1 MPHRETDVSE
11 RLDNLESSAYDRRY
25 IDADGVALSDI
36 LPTDLELE
44 SVTAGAGGAFV
55 ILSWMGWQPE
65 VETYEIWL
73 ESPDQPA
80 EKIGEFATSPA
91 TLTINVKVDTPVV
104 LTVRARAGERTVGFA
119 QSPSVAALIPAPIS
133 GALTPNSVGDSHL
146 IHMGT
151 DRIVIKNADILTLT
165 ANKLTAGTI
174 DAGVIDVI
182 NLNADNINAGS
193 LSADRI
199 TTGSLD
205 ASIVN
210 IINFDV
216 PKILTGMGAP
226 DDANGN
232 NNDTYIQ
239 ANGAVWRKVAGAWS
253 DTGVNLTGTATDGDD
268 GDDGEDGATVLSGDV
283 AAGATPAG
291 SGTTIGDIFFATD
304 GRWWRWDGTA
314 WIFRGDLTGR
324 DGPGSE
330 WVFRVTLTNVA
341 PALVQLTAAQ
351 RKLDDQFP
359 ADWLDDPQGV
369 DETNQ
374 FEWVAHRA
382 RNSAGSWSEFSDP
395 GLWAV
400 YRKDGTDASNINRG
414 TLNAAIVNVTNI
426 KAGNIKTGTLD
437 ASVINVIKLNAS
449 NIKVGT
455 LTGISIVGATIT
467 GGLIN
472 AELVDITNID
482 ANKVNRG
489 TLNAAVVNVININA
503 GQINAGILNAAIIR
517 VINIDASNI
526 NTGNLNASRI
536 RSGILDASVVS
547 VIKINASRITTGTLS
562 ANRISGGTIDATSIR
577 VIKLD
582 ADNINRGEIDA
593 AVVNV
598 VNLNA
603 DNIVTG
609 TLSADSISAGT
620 LTGSEF
626 SLVSANENMLV
637 TGAAGFKQFSS
648 MNKKYVS
655 IISGRAYFGITVG
668 TEDHDLLKIDANEP
682 IPDYSVN
689 VGSISF
695 FSVSGQPK
703 LHLGGD
709 ANSIGGHIT
718 GHITRNN
725 IHRTTF
731 QLLANG
737 SVLYLGRSNV
747 QAGRL
752 VLYPA
757 GALGTGGGE
766 LLAITGGIQCGFS
779 LLPLNSLQNIG
790 SATKRWGTVYA
801 QSLDVPVAAP
811 DVAGF
816 FSVSPTRITPGE
828 SARLLWTT
836 SHATGGAINQGIGNI
851 NAAFLASGTVTVTP
865 AVDTT
870 YTLTLQGEGGP
881 LVLTTKIVVS
891 SVVLN
896 QPSITSFAAD
906 NSNLTPTQRTTIRW
920 TTTNGVSGRVS
931 GSGLDRALSSTEL
944 NSGTRIGPLTAGTHS
959 FTLVINGE
967 AGTDPA
973 TVTFS
978 VEVTAPVVPVVAIIS
993 FIADPTTLVSGR
1005 RTSLSWRTANATG
1018 VTLDTFTVALNGSE
1032 NRSPTETT
1040 EYVLRATDGTTTIT
1054 ARLTVTVALAVTIDT
1069 LTADDASIASGE
1081 STDIRWTTSNAT
1093 GVTLDGEDVDDD
1105 GSSTISPTKASNT
1118 YTLRATGAGGPISKT
1133 VTVLVSDGT
1142 VVPPPTAPVTIDSF
1156 TADDISIN
1164 VGESVTFNWRTSNAT
1179 GVKFH
1184 GPSQLIGDTVN
1195 GDGRKSLVFRSDGS
1209 FDVSLVATGVGGP
1222 ITKTVTVT
1230 VTVPPV
1236 VVTPLAT
1243 IDSFTASSSRIDEG
1257 DSITLRWRTSNA
1269 DSVTLDGEAVNDDDT
1284 KRVSPTVDT
1293 TYTLRATGPGANPD
1307 PETVTVTVTPARTPP
1322 PVPEVVSFSAS
1333 STRIALGSSVT
1344 LRWSTRNGDVR
1355 DLTSKI
1361 VGNPESSRVT
1371 INGAAAASGSRS
1383 VSPLITTTYTMNTWN
1398 AADPSTA
1405 DKRSVTVT
1413 VIHPRATIDSFS
1425 ATTPNAQGR
1434 FTISWETTGAQYVIL
1449 DSDDNNAIT
1458 TYAPIGGNRS
1468 ADGSYTATELSG
1480 TTIRYR
1486 LRAFNQA
1493 GGVTI
1498 RSGVTV
1504 TVP

>member
-174 DAGVIDVI
+174 DAGVIDVT

-216 PKILTGMGAP
+216 PKILTGVGAP

-239 ANGAVWRKVAGAWS
+239 ADGAVWRKVAGAWS
-253 DTGVNLTGTATDGDD
+253 DTGVNLSGADSTATDGA
-268 GDDGEDGATVLSGDV
+268 DGATIQTGDV
-283 AAGATPAG
+283 AAGSSPAG
-291 SGTTIGDIFFATD
+291 NGTTIGDIFFATD

-341 PALVQLTAAQ
+341 PALVQLTTAK
-351 RKLDDQFP
+351 RLLDASIP
-359 ADWLDDPQGV
+359 ADWSNDPQGV

-382 RNSAGSWSEFSDP
+382 RNSAGSWSEFSAP
-395 GLWAV
+395 GIWSV

-503 GQINAGILNAAIIR
+503 GQINAGVLDAAIIR
-517 VINIDASNI
+517 VININASNI

-536 RSGILDASVVS
+536 RSGILDASIVS

-582 ADNINRGEIDA
+582 ADNINRGQIDA

-603 DNIVTG
+603 DAIV
-609 TLSADSISAGT
+609 AGT

-626 SLVSANENMLV
+626 SLVSVNENMQV

-695 FSVSGQPK
+695 FSVGGQPK

-766 LLAITGGIQCGFS
+766 LLAIAGGIQCGFS

-896 QPSITSFAAD
+896 QPSITSFTVD
-906 NSNLTPTQRTTIRW
+906 NSNLTPTQRTFIRW
-920 TTTNGVSGRVS
+920 TTVNGVSGRVS
-931 GSGLDRALSSTEL
+931 GPGLDQALVGINLS
-944 NSGTRIGPLTAGTHS
+944 SGTRIGPLTAGTHS

-967 AGTDPA
+967 AGTDPVTA
-973 TVTFS
+973 TLS
-978 VEVTAPVVPVVAIIS
+978 VVVSAPVVPTVAIIS
-993 FIADPTTLVSGR
+993 FAASSTIVVSGTR
-1005 RTSLSWRTANATG
+1005 ITLRWRTANATG
-1018 VTLDTFTVALNGSE
+1018 VTLDTFTVAVNGSE
-1032 NRSPTETT
+1032 NRSPTVTT
-1040 EYVLRATDGTTTIT
+1040 EYVLRATDGTRTIT
-1054 ARLTVTVALAVTIDT
+1054 ARLTVTVDLMVAISSFTT
-1069 LTADDASIASGE
+1069 DDASIASGE
-1081 STDIRWTTSNAT
+1081 STMLRWTTSNAT
-1093 GVTLDGEDVDDD
+1093 GVTLDGVDVDDD
-1105 GSSTISPTKASNT
+1105 GSITISPTKASNT
-1118 YTLRATGAGGPISKT
+1118 YTLRAAGAGGPISKT

-1142 VVPPPTAPVTIDSF
+1142 VDPEVVSF
-1156 TADDISIN
+1156 SADDTTIAP
-1164 VGESVTFNWRTSNAT
+1164 GESTILRWVTRN
-1179 GVKFH
+1179 
-1184 GPSQLIGDTVN
+1184 GDTRQLNAVANSISSILVN
-1195 GDGRKSLVFRSDGS
+1195 RAAASGS
-1209 FDVSLVATGVGGP
+1209 RTVRPSVTTRYGIAVWNAADRENSVEF
-1222 ITKTVTVT
+1222 KYVTVT
-1230 VTVPPV
+1230 VRVPAV
-1236 VVTPLAT
+1236 STPAT
-1243 IDSFTASSSRIDEG
+1243 IDSFTVDSSSIAAGE
-1257 DSITLRWRTSNA
+1257 STTLRWATSNA
-1269 DSVTLDGEAVNDDDT
+1269 HSVTINRQSVADDGS
-1284 KRVSPTVDT
+1284 RVISPTRPSN
-1293 TYTLRATGPGANPD
+1293 TYTLRVTGAGTNPE
-1307 PETVTVTVTPARTPP
+1307 PETVTVTVITPP
-1322 PVPEVVSFSAS
+1322 TPDPDPEPVPEVVSFSAS
-1333 STRIALGSSVT
+1333 STRIALGGSVILT
-1344 LRWSTRNGDVR
+1344 WVTRNGDVR
-1355 DLTSKI
+1355 DLTSK
-1361 VGNPESSRVT
+1361 VSGSSRVT

-1383 VSPLITTTYTMNTWN
+1383 VSPLVTTTYTMNTWN
-1398 AADPSTA
+1398 AADLSFS

-1413 VIHPRATIDSFS
+1413 VRAPNATIDSFS
-1425 ATTPNAQGR
+1425 ASTPVPPNPHGI
-1434 FTISWETTGAQYVIL
+1434 FTINWTTTGASHVIL
-1449 DSDDNNAIT
+1449 DSDDNNSIF

-1468 ADGSYTATELSG
+1468 ADGSYSSTKPTG
-1480 TTIRYR
+1480 TTTRFR
-1486 LRAFNQA
+1486 LRAYNTTGQS
-1493 GGVTI
+1493 TI
-1498 RSGVTV
+1498 RSGVSV
-1504 TVP
+1504 TIP